1 MENQKVKTILKS
13 VVIIAILFVLVFGLR
28 AQAADIGGVPNEI
41 KANYMD
47 ADGLPYFSEM
57 DSYFNL
63 RMTQDYMDHGYFGD
77 TLVNGSGFSLKI
89 VCQIPSANTS
99 SSSSEVRNHSV
110 LLMTLVSFSL
120 NDNAIAA
127 CLAFV

>member
-1 MENQKVKTILKS
+1 MENKTILKS

-63 RMTQDYMDHGYFGD
+63 RMTQDVGICIHTIHQEG
-77 TLVNGSGFSLKI
+77 T
-89 VCQIPSANTS
+89 
-99 SSSSEVRNHSV
+99 
-110 LLMTLVSFSL
+110 
-120 NDNAIAA
+120 
-127 CLAFV
+127 

>member
-57 DSYFNL
+57 DSYYNL
-63 RMTQDYMDHGYFGD
+63 RLTENYMYFPVISVD
-77 TLVNGSGFSLKI
+77 LRMFTIVQLSLLFQTTNIVTKLLIDKPMATNFAGS
-89 VCQIPSANTS
+89 
-99 SSSSEVRNHSV
+99 
-110 LLMTLVSFSL
+110 
-120 NDNAIAA
+120 D
-127 CLAFV
+127 

>member
-63 RMTQDYMDHGYFGD
+63 RMTQDYMDHGYSWI
-77 TLVNGSGFSLKI
+77 L
-89 VCQIPSANTS
+89 SADDCICYIILIRN
-99 SSSSEVRNHSV
+99 SEHVPGHV
-110 LLMTLVSFSL
+110 H
-120 NDNAIAA
+120 
-127 CLAFV
+127 